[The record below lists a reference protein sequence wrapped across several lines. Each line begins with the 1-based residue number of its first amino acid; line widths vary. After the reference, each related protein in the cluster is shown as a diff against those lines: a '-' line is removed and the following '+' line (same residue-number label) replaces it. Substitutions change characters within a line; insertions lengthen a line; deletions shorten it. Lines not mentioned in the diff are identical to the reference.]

1 MVSILIK
8 AKSYFCNGNSPKLCA
23 FASLWETKIWI
34 MKNKFSFGQ
43 DRLTASLALAIC
55 RGNIKGIISPESREK
70 IKASS
75 QAVEKIVGKGEPV
88 YGINTGFG
96 PLCTTMISP
105 EQTKKLQEN
114 LLKSHAVGLGEPIPI
129 EIAKLMLVLKTHA
142 LAQGFSGIQEST
154 LDRILFYIENNI
166 IPVVPKQGSV
176 GASGDL
182 APLSHL
188 FLPLIGLGKVHFKGE
203 IISTA
208 KLFQQLDLE
217 PIHLGPKEGLALING
232 TQFIAAF
239 GVMVVDRFYNILAH
253 ADITGAM
260 MLEGLLGSTKP
271 FSAELHKLRPY
282 TGNQH
287 VAQSIMNL
295 LHESEIVHSHATCAR
310 VQDPYSLR
318 CMPQVHGASRN
329 AWLHLKQMIETE
341 INSVTDNPVVFDE
354 NHTISGGNFH
364 GQPIAMPLDYACLA
378 ASEIGNISDRRIYLS
393 LEGDTPGVPKLLLKE
408 TGLNSGFMIPQ
419 YSTAALASENKG
431 LCFPSSAD
439 SIPTSLGQE
448 DHVSMGSIGA
458 RKALQVIENVEKI
471 LGVELFCA
479 AQAVD
484 FHAPLKS
491 GKIMTALYEHVRTKI
506 HHVTEDQ
513 IMYEDMEI
521 AIDII
526 RSGELLTLAKEVAA
540 REGLELETKW
550 SEEFDR
556 Y

>member
-1 MVSILIK
+1 M
-8 AKSYFCNGNSPKLCA
+8 YQP
-23 FASLWETKIWI
+23 T
-34 MKNKFSFGQ
+34 MKNTFHYGQ
-43 DRLTASLALAIC
+43 DRLTSSLALSIC
-55 RGNIKGIISPESREK
+55 RGTTKGVISRESREK

-75 QAVEKIVGKGEPV
+75 QAVEKIVSKGKPV

-142 LAQGFSGIQEST
+142 LAQGYSGIQEST
-154 LDRILFYIENNI
+154 LDRILFFIENNI
-166 IPVVPKQGSV
+166 VPVVPKQGSV

-271 FSAELHKLRPY
+271 FNADLHQLRPY
-282 TGNQH
+282 AGNQH
-287 VAQSIMNL
+287 VAQSILNL
-295 LHESEIVHSHATCAR
+295 LHESEIVHSHAACAR

-419 YSTAALASENKG
+419 YTTAALASENKG

-513 IMYEDMEI
+513 IMYEDMEK
-521 AIDII
+521 AVDII

-540 REGLELETKW
+540 RDGLELETKW